1 MILLLLSA
9 AFAAPPENL
18 VPALEAELERAT
30 TELKL
35 QDDAPPYW
43 VSYDVVDGTFAT
55 YFAEMGAVISEDETP
70 YRVMRVETRAGDPS
84 YDSGNFDAFGE
95 GNGVLSVRLPKDDN
109 EEAFRRSIWLATDAS
124 YKQAVQQLSR
134 KQAELPPSDPA
145 ATALPAMLPAEP
157 VVDLSGQALPLDGE
171 KVQAAVVA
179 LSAVLAEYPELE
191 QGQAAGRD
199 WQGQRT
205 VVSSEGTRLV
215 TDTGYTVIRVEA
227 VLKHSDGSR
236 LRNGRWW
243 VARTA
248 AELPPMEE
256 MEAEVREM
264 AEWLVALERAP
275 VLKEYLGPVLFEQ
288 PASVELYRQLAASEF
303 VGTPPEAQGRGMFGE
318 APISRPTARV
328 GRRLMP
334 AGWTVVDD
342 PTAPAAGRYVL
353 DQEGVPGQQVVL
365 VEDGVVRRVLNSRI
379 PAKGAQASTGHGR
392 SMGTER
398 REALPSNVRVSAK
411 RARSERVLRRKGL
424 RMAAQT
430 QNEGLLVIRR
440 IEPPAMS
447 EDMDITF
454 MGEGPGAGLTR
465 PYEAYLLMPDG
476 SEQPV
481 RGLQFSGVDRRALR
495 DVVVAGETGD
505 AVGVMDGPPGPER
518 FYLGA
523 VGGLPASWAVPP
535 VLVSELELDG
545 SGGGDKRVLARPE

>member
-9 AFAAPPENL
+9 AFAAPPPGL
-18 VPALEAELERAT
+18 IPALESELERAT

-35 QDDAPPYW
+35 QDEAPPYW
-43 VSYDVVDGTFAT
+43 VSYDVVDGQFAT
-55 YFAEMGAVISEDETP
+55 FFAEMGAVLSADVVP
-70 YRVMRVETRAGDPS
+70 YRVMRVETRAGDS
-84 YDSGNFDAFGE
+84 TYDSGNFDAFGE
-95 GNGVLSVRLPKDDN
+95 ANGAFSIRLPLDN
-109 EEAFRRSIWLATDAS
+109 DETAFRRSIWLATDAS
-124 YKQAVQQLSR
+124 YKQAVEQLSR
-134 KQAELPPSDPA
+134 KRAELPPGDPA
-145 ATALPAMLPAEP
+145 FSELPAMLAAEP
-157 VVDLSGQALPLDGE
+157 VVDLSGGPLALDAEG
-171 KVQAAVVA
+171 VQSTVVQ
-179 LSAVLAEYPELE
+179 LSRVLAEYPQLE

-199 WQGQRT
+199 WQGQRIT
-205 VVSSEGTRLV
+205 VSSEGTSLI
-215 TDTGYTVIRVEA
+215 TDTGYTVVRVEA

-248 AELPPMEE
+248 AELPPMAE

-264 AEWLVALERAP
+264 AEWLVALEDAQ
-275 VLKEYLGPVLFEQ
+275 VLKEYLGPVLFEEA
-288 PASVELYRQLAASEF
+288 ASVELYRQLAAGEF
-303 VGTPPEAQGRGMFGE
+303 VGSPPEAQGRGMFGE

-342 PTAPAAGRYVL
+342 PNAQQAGRYAR
-353 DQEGVPGQQVVL
+353 DQEGVSGEQVVL

-379 PAKGAQASTGHGR
+379 PAKGAEKSTGHGR
-392 SMGTER
+392 SMGAER
-398 REALPSNVRVSAK
+398 REAMPSNVHVSPK
-411 RARSERVLRRKGL
+411 RARAERALRRKGL

-430 QNEGLLVIRR
+430 ENEGLLIIRR

-495 DVVVAGETGD
+495 DVVLAGET
-505 AVGVMDGPPGPER
+505 AAPVGVMDGPPGPER
-518 FYLGA
+518 FYIGA
-523 VGGLPASWAVPP
+523 VGGLPGSWAVPA